1 MRVLWN
7 NPYFQSA
14 YHAIRSMTY
23 CRLSEGIVFFEQCGD
38 ASIECVVFHNQKA
51 SSIEELSKS
60 KVAIILHSVGGDCYE
75 FPALVDRLVTAG
87 FIVFTYSRQGHG
99 KSTGACINPV
109 GSSKVLDHMIHKA
122 AAMSDSNKVNI
133 VAFSAGTSLLAR
145 YLGHARATAHHIVE
159 TPIMVS
165 AGFRFEH
172 TMRKLSMLASILCY
186 FRMLL
191 TYRRHVV
198 ATKPSP
204 IYLIEYMSRQL
215 GFKTMDEYFRKYDP
229 VHYMDKIKHRCIFV
243 NSEDDFVF
251 PIDTVRESIEC
262 IKQKH
267 DVVLTKNG
275 GHISFYREWGQCWLY
290 VFIIATLRKGYKDS
304 HQLNTNLIN

>member
-1 MRVLWN
+1 
-7 NPYFQSA
+7 
-14 YHAIRSMTY
+14 MTY
-23 CRLSEGIVFFEQCGD
+23 CRFSDSIVFFEQCGD
-38 ASIECVVFHNQKA
+38 ASIECAVFHNQSA

-60 KVAIILHSVGGDCYE
+60 KVAMILHSVGGDCYE

-99 KSTGACINPV
+99 KSTGSCINPV

-145 YLGHARATAHHIVE
+145 YLGHARATARHIVE

-165 AGFRFEH
+165 AGFKFEH

-191 TYRRHVV
+191 TYRRHVIP
-198 ATKPSP
+198 TKPSP
-204 IYLIEYMSRQL
+204 IHLIEYMSKQL
-215 GFKTMDEYFRKYDP
+215 GFKTMADYFRKYDP
-229 VHYMDKIKHRCIFV
+229 VYYIDKIQHRCIFV

-251 PIDTVRESIEC
+251 PIDTVCESIEY

-267 DVVLTKNG
+267 HVILTKNG

-290 VFIIATLRKGYKDS
+290 VFIIAAFRNGCNGS
-304 HQLNTNLIN
+304 QQLDTILIN